1 MQPDIPLLQQTIL
14 FSGIEA
20 EELQHLLTCLGGSV
34 RRYGRGE
41 FLWHAG
47 DTVLQAG
54 IVLQGAM
61 QLVARHTAGGVFG
74 EMLMAAGEASP
85 VSVLSPEG
93 AEVLFLPL
101 ERIMGGCERHCEGHA
116 RLRMNLLRES
126 AQKFWQMRH
135 RVTYLSEPSL
145 RRRVYLQ
152 DCRSRQ
158 GSDCFRLSL
167 SREEMAAYLAVNR
180 SALSREL
187 SRLQQEG
194 LIEFYRNSFRLH
206 FSPEQLSVTEM

>member
-1 MQPDIPLLQQTIL
+1 
-14 FSGIEA
+14 
-20 EELQHLLTCLGGSV
+20 
-34 RRYGRGE
+34 
-41 FLWHAG
+41 
-47 DTVLQAG
+47 
-54 IVLQGAM
+54 M

-145 RRRVYLQ
+145 RRRVLPVSYTHLG
-152 DCRSRQ
+152 RAASLFFAVQ
-158 GSDCFRLSL
+158 GMMDTTKMRLGSTPIF
-167 SREEMAAYLAVNR
+167 
-180 SALSREL
+180 SAK
-187 SRLQQEG
+187 
-194 LIEFYRNSFRLH
+194 
-206 FSPEQLSVTEM
+206 

>member
-20 EELQHLLTCLGGSV
+20 EELRHLLTCLGGSV

-54 IVLQGAM
+54 IVLQGAVDAVQYREDGAM

-101 ERIMGGCERHCEGHA
+101 ERIMEGCERHCEGHA
-116 RLRMNLLRES
+116 RLRMNLPRS
-126 AQKFWQMRH
+126 SGRCG
-135 RVTYLSEPSL
+135 TGSPISPSQACGGGCCCICKTAAAVRDPTASGSPCPE
-145 RRRVYLQ
+145 RRWR
-152 DCRSRQ
+152 RIWR
-158 GSDCFRLSL
+158 
-167 SREEMAAYLAVNR
+167 
-180 SALSREL
+180 
-187 SRLQQEG
+187 
-194 LIEFYRNSFRLH
+194 
-206 FSPEQLSVTEM
+206 